1 MNDAVRLESEGALA
15 VITLNRPE
23 EMNALNLDMAE
34 GLLRAAIACD
44 EDREV
49 RAVMVT
55 GAGDV
60 FCAGGDIRE
69 MQANAD
75 GEGNAGA
82 FLKKLAAELHA
93 AIATLARME
102 KPVIA
107 AVNGTAAGAGFSLAI
122 ACDLVL
128 AAEDAR
134 LTMAYTGIGLAPDG
148 SSTYFLPRL
157 IGMKRAL
164 GMMLTNRVLT
174 GTEALALGLVSETF
188 PAASFAAEARSYAA
202 KLAEGPTR
210 AYAQAKLLVTLGAA
224 ETLETQMELE
234 RRAIAGCANT
244 ADFKEGVTA
253 FFEKRSAR
261 FEGR

>member
-1 MNDAVRLESEGALA
+1 MNDAVRLDRDGGLA
-15 VITLNRPE
+15 VITLNRPDA
-23 EMNALNLDMAE
+23 MNALNLDMAE
-34 GLLRAAIACD
+34 GLLEAAIVCD
-44 EDREV
+44 EDAGV

-55 GAGDV
+55 GAGTV
-60 FCAGGDIRE
+60 FCAGGDIAAMVE
-69 MQANAD
+69 NAD

-93 AIATLARME
+93 GIATLARME

-107 AVNGTAAGAGFSLAI
+107 AVNGTAAGAGFSLAL

-128 AAEDAR
+128 AVEDAR
-134 LTMAYTGIGLAPDG
+134 LTMAYTRIGLAPDG

-164 GMMLTNRVLT
+164 DMMLTNRVVT
-174 GTEALALGLVSETF
+174 GLEAHAMGLVSETF
-188 PAASFAAEARSYAA
+188 PAASFGADARAYAA
-202 KLAEGPTR
+202 KLAEGPTK

-244 ADFKEGVTA
+244 ADFREGVKA
-253 FFEKRSAR
+253 FFEKRSAHY
-261 FEGR
+261 EGR